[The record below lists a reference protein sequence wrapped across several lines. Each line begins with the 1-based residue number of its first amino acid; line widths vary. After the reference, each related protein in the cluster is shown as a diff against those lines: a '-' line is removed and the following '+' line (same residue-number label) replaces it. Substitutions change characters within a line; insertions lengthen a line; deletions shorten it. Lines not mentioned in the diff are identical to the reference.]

1 MEVKRKLY
9 SRRGVHEYWVVD
21 WKLRQVELYR
31 REEAVLTLQA
41 TLFAE
46 DMITTPLLP
55 GFRCQVRRLFADIE
69 L

>member
-1 MEVKRKLY
+1 
-9 SRRGVHEYWVVD
+9 VVD